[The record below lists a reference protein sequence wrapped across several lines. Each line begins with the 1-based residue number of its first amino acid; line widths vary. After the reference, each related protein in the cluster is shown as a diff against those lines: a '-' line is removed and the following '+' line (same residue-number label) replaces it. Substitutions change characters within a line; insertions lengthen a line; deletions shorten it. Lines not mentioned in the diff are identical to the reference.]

1 MSGAG
6 FVVQQISHTL
16 HPRQEAAHTPRN
28 ERECL
33 MRTADAIVEVLKRE
47 GVSTL
52 FCFPTTS
59 IIENAV
65 AAGIRPIICRQ
76 ERVGVDMADGFARVT
91 NGRPPGVFA
100 MQYGPGSENAF
111 PGIATAFSDS
121 APVLFLPLAQARDQS
136 QIFPTF
142 VSHRTYAS
150 VTKQVEEI
158 RMPESTPAVMRRA
171 FSALKNGRGGP
182 VMVEVPRDVVDLDI
196 GSDTLDY
203 RPMRRSVSGPDP
215 RDADEAAKMLLAAAC
230 PVILAGQGVLYA
242 EASDE
247 LVQLAE
253 LLQAPVMTTVDG
265 KSAFP
270 ENHALSLG
278 SGGNTFSGPGRLFLY
293 AKADLIFGIGTGLNR
308 HPLTTPPLPKDI
320 PVIHATNDTRD
331 LHKSYNTEVALLGDA
346 RLTLAAIID
355 AVKDRLGGKLIN
367 RSPAAEIAAE
377 RAAWLGRWEAKLN
390 SKESPITPYH
400 VMSEFMRVV
409 DPAGAIVT
417 HDSGSPRD
425 QLLPFYRA
433 TTPRGYLGWG
443 KSHQLGTGLGL
454 AIGAKVAAPDK
465 FCVNFMGDAA
475 FGMTGL
481 DFETA
486 VRNGIPHCTIVLN
499 NSTMAIEIPHMK
511 LSHDRHKS
519 RDLGGNYA
527 NLARELGGWSE
538 RVSDPNDVANAILR
552 AKRQTEEGRTCL
564 LEFVTSAETAF
575 SHRNGRAE

>member
-1 MSGAG
+1 
-6 FVVQQISHTL
+6 
-16 HPRQEAAHTPRN
+16 
-28 ERECL
+28 
-33 MRTADAIVEVLKRE
+33 MRAADAIVEILKRE
-47 GVSTL
+47 GVNTL

-65 AAGIRPIICRQ
+65 AAGIRPVICRQ
-76 ERVGVDMADGFARVT
+76 ERVGVDMADGYARVT
-91 NGRPPGVFA
+91 NGKPPGVFA

-111 PGIATAFSDS
+111 PGIATTYSDS
-121 APVLFLPLAQARDQS
+121 VPVLFLPLAQARDQS
-136 QIFPTF
+136 QVFPTF
-142 VSHRTYAS
+142 RSQVTYAS

-158 RMPESTPAVMRRA
+158 MLPGSTADVMRRA
-171 FSALKNGRGGP
+171 FSALKNGRLGP
-182 VMVEVPRDVVDLDI
+182 VMVEVPRDLVDMDI
-196 GSDTLDY
+196 GSDTVDY
-203 RPMRRSVSGPDP
+203 RPMRATISGPDP
-215 RDADEAAKMLLAAAC
+215 RDVDDAAKLLVAAKC

-270 ENHALSLG
+270 EDHALSIG

-293 AKADLIFGIGTGLNR
+293 TKADLILGIGTGLNR
-308 HPLTTPPLPKDI
+308 HPLTTPPLPKGVPI
-320 PVIHATNDTRD
+320 IHATNDTRD
-331 LHKSYNTEVALLGDA
+331 LHKQHQTEVALLGDA
-346 RLTLAAIID
+346 RLTLADLIV
-355 AVKDRLGGKLIN
+355 AVKERLGGKLPN
-367 RSPAAEIAAE
+367 SSPAAEIAAE
-377 RAAWLGRWEAKLN
+377 RAAWLKRWEAKLN

-400 VMSEFMRVV
+400 VMSEFIRVV

-433 TTPRGYLGWG
+433 TRPRGYLGWG

-481 DFETA
+481 DIETA
-486 VRNGIPHCTIVLN
+486 VRAGIPSLTIVLN

-511 LSHDRHKS
+511 LSHDVHKA

-527 NLARELGGWSE
+527 NLARELGAWTE
-538 RVSDPNDVANAILR
+538 RVADPNDVANAILR
-552 AKRQTEEGRTCL
+552 ARRATEDGKTAL
-564 LEFVTSAETAF
+564 LEFITSAETAF
-575 SHRNGRAE
+575 SHRGGKAEDGASGGQGDH

>member
-1 MSGAG
+1 MKA
-6 FVVQQISHTL
+6 
-16 HPRQEAAHTPRN
+16 
-28 ERECL
+28 
-33 MRTADAIVEVLKRE
+33 ADAIVEVLKRE
-47 GVSTL
+47 GVKTL

-111 PGIATAFSDS
+111 PGIATTYSDS
-121 APVLFLPLAQARDQS
+121 VPVLFLPLAQSRDQS
-136 QIFPTF
+136 QVFPTF
-142 VSHRTYAS
+142 MSNRTYAS

-158 RMPESTPAVMRRA
+158 RTPESIPAVMRRA
-171 FSALKNGRGGP
+171 FNALKNGRPGP
-182 VMVEVPRDVVDLDI
+182 VMVEVPRDVVGLDI
-196 GSDTLDY
+196 GTDTLDY
-203 RPMRRSVSGPDP
+203 TPVRPTVSAPDP
-215 RDADEAAKMLLAAAC
+215 RDVDDAAKLLLEAQC

-242 EASDE
+242 EASAE

-270 ENHALSLG
+270 EDHALALG
-278 SGGNTFSGPGRLFLY
+278 SGGNTFTGPGRMFLY
-293 AKADLIFGIGTGLNR
+293 TKADLIFGIGTGLNL
-308 HPLTTPPLPKDI
+308 HPLTTPPLPKNARI
-320 PVIHATNDTRD
+320 IHATNDTRD
-331 LHKSYNTEVALLGDA
+331 LHKTHNTQVALLGDA
-346 RLTLAAIID
+346 KLTLAAVI
-355 AVKDRLGGKLIN
+355 ACVKDRLGGKLPN

-377 RAAWLGRWEAKLN
+377 RAAWLARWEAKLN

-409 DPAGAIVT
+409 NPADAIVT

-433 TTPRGYLGWG
+433 TTPHGYLGWG
-443 KSHQLGTGLGL
+443 KSHQLGTGLGF

-486 VRNGIPHCTIVLN
+486 VRCGIPHLTIVLN

-527 NLARELGGWSE
+527 ALARELGGWSE

-552 AKRQTEEGRTCL
+552 AKRKTEDGQTCL

-575 SHRNGRAE
+575 SHRGGAAANGPAT